1 MTAHLDRL
9 IRIMARLRDP
19 DGGCP
24 WDVEQTFATIA
35 PHTIEEAYEVA
46 DAIERGDMGAL
57 RDELGD
63 LLLQSVFHAQMAREL
78 GHFDFDDVARAISD
92 KLVRRHPHVFGD
104 EVVADSQ
111 AQTRAWE
118 RHKAAERDARGAERA
133 RASQV
138 RCAARKTARASV
150 LDGVAIALPALV
162 RALKLQDRAA
172 RVGFDWNAPED
183 VLDKIEEEIA
193 ELRHE
198 MDGAR
203 PSPPDQVR
211 GSARHTKDDAR
222 LADELGDILFACA
235 NLARKLGMDPE
246 SVLRRGNAKFE
257 RRFHAMESLAARQ
270 GRRLEDLGLEGMEAL
285 WQSAKAD
292 EQAVARVQAV
302 EK

>member
-46 DAIERGDMGAL
+46 DAIEHGDMGAL

-63 LLLQSVFHAQMAREL
+63 LLLQVVFHAQMAREVDR
-78 GHFDFDDVARAISD
+78 FDFDDVARAISD

-104 EVVADSQ
+104 EVVADAE

-118 RHKAAERDARGAERA
+118 RHKAAERDARVASGAARGTENPRA
-133 RASQV
+133 VSRAS
-138 RCAARKTARASV
+138 A

-162 RALKLQDRAA
+162 RAIKLQNRAT
-172 RVGFDWNAPED
+172 RVGFDWDSPED

-203 PSPPDQVR
+203 PSGAAR
-211 GSARHTKDDAR
+211 GTEDGAR
-222 LADELGDILFACA
+222 LADELGDVLFACA

-257 RRFHAMESLAARQ
+257 RRFRAMEALATGQ
-270 GRRLEDLGLEGMEAL
+270 DRRLEDLGLERMEAL
-285 WQSAKAD
+285 WQTVKAD
-292 EQAVARVQAV
+292 EEAVSRPQAV

>member
-1 MTAHLDRL
+1 MAAHLDRL

-63 LLLQSVFHAQMAREL
+63 LLLQAVFHAQMAHEL
-78 GHFDFDDVARAISD
+78 GHFDFDDVARAISE

-104 EVVADSQ
+104 EVVVDSQ

-118 RHKAAERDARGAERA
+118 RHKAAERDARGAER
-133 RASQV
+133 
-138 RCAARKTARASV
+138 ARASV

-203 PSPPDQVR
+203 PSGVARHTKDGARLSGV
-211 GSARHTKDDAR
+211 ARHTKDDAR

-235 NLARKLGMDPE
+235 NLARKLGLDAE

-292 EQAVARVQAV
+292 EEAVARVQAV

>member
-9 IRIMARLRDP
+9 MRIMARLRDP

-46 DAIERGDMGAL
+46 EAIEHGDMGAL

-63 LLLQSVFHAQMAREL
+63 LLLQVVFHAQIAREE
-78 GHFDFDDVARAISD
+78 GRFDFDDVARAVSE

-111 AQTRAWE
+111 AQTKAWE
-118 RHKAAERDARGAERA
+118 RHKAAERDAGAA
-133 RASQV
+133 GSAP
-138 RCAARKTARASV
+138 ASV
-150 LDGVAIALPALV
+150 LDGVASALPALV

-172 RVGFDWNAPED
+172 RVGFDWDGPAG

-193 ELRHE
+193 ELRYE
-198 MDGAR
+198 LDTERAR
-203 PSPPDQVR
+203 PSGAAR
-211 GSARHTKDDAR
+211 GTQEAVR
-222 LADELGDILFACA
+222 LADELGDVLFACA
-235 NLARKLGMDPE
+235 NLARKLGLDPE
-246 SVLRRGNAKFE
+246 SVLRHGNAKFE
-257 RRFHAMESLAARQ
+257 RRFRAMETLAVRQ
-270 GRRLEDLGLEGMEAL
+270 GRQLEVLGLERMEAL
-285 WQSAKAD
+285 WQSAKTD
-292 EQAVARVQAV
+292 EEAATRPQTL

>member
-1 MTAHLDRL
+1 MAAHLDRL

-63 LLLQSVFHAQMAREL
+63 LLLQAVFHAQMAHEL
-78 GHFDFDDVARAISD
+78 GHFDFDDVARAISE

-104 EVVADSQ
+104 EVVVDSQ

-118 RHKAAERDARGAERA
+118 RHKAAERDARGAER
-133 RASQV
+133 
-138 RCAARKTARASV
+138 ARASV

-203 PSPPDQVR
+203 PSGAARHTKDDARLSGAARHTKDDARLSGAARHTKDGARLSGVARHTKDGARPSPPDQVR

-222 LADELGDILFACA
+222 LARHTKSCSRAPHP
-235 NLARKLGMDPE
+235 R
-246 SVLRRGNAKFE
+246 
-257 RRFHAMESLAARQ
+257 
-270 GRRLEDLGLEGMEAL
+270 
-285 WQSAKAD
+285 
-292 EQAVARVQAV
+292 
-302 EK
+302 

>member
-1 MTAHLDRL
+1 MAAHLDRL

-63 LLLQSVFHAQMAREL
+63 LLLQAVFHAQMAHEL
-78 GHFDFDDVARAISD
+78 GHFDFDDVARAISE

-104 EVVADSQ
+104 EVVVDSQ

-118 RHKAAERDARGAERA
+118 RHKAAERDARGAER
-133 RASQV
+133 
-138 RCAARKTARASV
+138 ARASV

-203 PSPPDQVR
+203 PSGV
-211 GSARHTKDDAR
+211 ARHTKDDAR

-235 NLARKLGMDPE
+235 NLARKLGLDAE

-292 EQAVARVQAV
+292 EEAVARVQAV

>member
-1 MTAHLDRL
+1 MAAHLDRL

-63 LLLQSVFHAQMAREL
+63 LLLQAVFHAQMAHEL
-78 GHFDFDDVARAISD
+78 GHFDFDDVARAISE

-104 EVVADSQ
+104 EVVVDSQ

-118 RHKAAERDARGAERA
+118 RHKAAERDARGAER
-133 RASQV
+133 
-138 RCAARKTARASV
+138 ARASV

-203 PSPPDQVR
+203 ASGV
-211 GSARHTKDDAR
+211 ARHTKDDAR

-235 NLARKLGMDPE
+235 NLARKLGLDAE

-292 EQAVARVQAV
+292 EEAVARVQAV

>member
-138 RCAARKTARASV
+138 RRAARKTARASV

-292 EQAVARVQAV
+292 EEAVARVQAV

>member
-138 RCAARKTARASV
+138 RRAARKTARASV

-211 GSARHTKDDAR
+211 GSARPTKDDAR

-292 EQAVARVQAV
+292 EEAVARVQAV